1 MGVSQLSQVHG
12 RSFNDCINRGISI
25 VVQYLLSMDICT
37 YIHFCIKHTYTIK
50 DQNTLQISIFNKK
63 CIVYQLDSIIQD
75 GIQNKE
81 KIQETMNNTLQVMQ
95 NLTSSKNEI
104 NSGDLSSSLDI
115 LEKIVNVTNSTQS
128 IIEKK
133 VIYHFLFNYFI
144 S

>member
-1 MGVSQLSQVHG
+1 
-12 RSFNDCINRGISI
+12 
-25 VVQYLLSMDICT
+25 
-37 YIHFCIKHTYTIK
+37 
-50 DQNTLQISIFNKK
+50 
-63 CIVYQLDSIIQD
+63 
-75 GIQNKE
+75 
-81 KIQETMNNTLQVMQ
+81 MNNTLQVMQ

>member
-1 MGVSQLSQVHG
+1 
-12 RSFNDCINRGISI
+12 
-25 VVQYLLSMDICT
+25 
-37 YIHFCIKHTYTIK
+37 
-50 DQNTLQISIFNKK
+50 
-63 CIVYQLDSIIQD
+63 
-75 GIQNKE
+75 
-81 KIQETMNNTLQVMQ
+81 MNNTLQVMQ

-133 VIYHFLFNYFI
+133 VIYHFLFSYYI